1 MQMELQLLSIIR
13 AAKLEHV
20 AYVKLLQF
28 LNSTVSCVSR
38 WCGGIASTRSFPLS
52 DIDMNTHTHTHSLSN
67 NTYVSAHKFYV
78 MFQSSVLN
86 NQN

>member
-38 WCGGIASTRSFPLS
+38 WCGGIASTRSFSLS
-52 DIDMNTHTHTHSLSN
+52 DVDMNTHSLSN

-78 MFQSSVLN
+78 MFKSSVLN
-86 NQN
+86 NKN